1 MPGYRTFKE
10 IVESNSSIY
19 SSWRKVPTQTTA
31 ARIWFDLC
39 MSPGNPVP
47 NYYASSPLTSVALSQ
62 SSSGGLFHGGNV
74 SPQRKF
80 LRKLTV
86 MTPTAGAVPLYMLL
100 CDYLLYYP
108 FVDEGEPTQN
118 LTTSTPLPRYSTGV
132 GVQMMAVVV
141 AGQAGGQTFNVT
153 YTNSN
158 NVSGRTSETV
168 TTTTQAVNGTLITG
182 TSGPFIQLQQGDIG
196 VKSIESVNFLTADVG
211 LLTLV
216 LVKPLA
222 TLTIRGVDAPVEVDY
237 LQNFSTM
244 PRIYDDAY
252 LNFICC
258 PNGTLASANLSGD
271 ITINWE

>member
-10 IVESNSSIY
+10 VVESASSIY
-19 SSWRKVPTQTTA
+19 SSWRKVPTQTTGA
-31 ARIWFDLC
+31 GIWFDLC

-47 NYYASSPLTSVALSQ
+47 NYYASSPLISVALSQ
-62 SSSGGLFHGGNV
+62 SNNGGLFHGGNV
-74 SPQRKF
+74 SPKRKF
-80 LRKLTV
+80 LRKLTI

-108 FVDEGEPTQN
+108 FVDEGEPTQT
-118 LTTSTPLPRYSTGV
+118 LITSTSLPRYTDGDGV
-132 GVQMMAVVV
+132 KVMAVVV
-141 AGQAGGQTFNVT
+141 AGQAGNQTFDIT
-153 YTNSN
+153 YTNSAG
-158 NVSGRTSETV
+158 VSGRTSSIV

-182 TSGPFIQLQQGDIG
+182 TIGPFIPLQQGDKG
-196 VKSIESVNFLTADVG
+196 VRSIESVNFYTADVG
-211 LLTLV
+211 LITLV
-216 LVKPLA
+216 LIKPLA

-271 ITINWE
+271 ITVNWE